1 MIQFTKHVSSHEG
14 KIILS
19 SRSALV
25 KKISVSP
32 ISKDSSGSTPT
43 KGFFCTI
50 IITYDN
56 NETIKLNLYAKTEAQ
71 LNIQMKNDFEDLK
84 VEVRKSDSVLKVLTK
99 EDEANKTLD
108 VSFSSKIPE
117 DLYMSPALV
126 AVKNISV
133 YPIQNN
139 YGDLERWLMIE
150 FENNNLVEYILIAS
164 RKIGNQ

>member
-1 MIQFTKHVSSHEG
+1 MIEFE
-14 KIILS
+14 
-19 SRSALV
+19 
-25 KKISVSP
+25 
-32 ISKDSSGSTPT
+32 
-43 KGFFCTI
+43 
-50 IITYDN
+50 N
-56 NETIKLNLYAKTEAQ
+56 LNLYAKTEAQ

-150 FENNNLVEYILIAS
+150 FENNNLVEYILIA
-164 RKIGNQ
+164 QDEEALELYH